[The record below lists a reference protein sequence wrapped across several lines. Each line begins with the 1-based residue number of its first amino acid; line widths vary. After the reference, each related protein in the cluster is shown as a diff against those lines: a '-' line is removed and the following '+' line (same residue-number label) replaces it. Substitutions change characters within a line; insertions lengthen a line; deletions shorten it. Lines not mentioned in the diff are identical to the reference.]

1 MREIMTAEHKPSN
14 DDGFGKELQG
24 CSLFGDKCVTVE
36 SDEWEKQVT
45 PGTFIISSHSREYFY
60 ARDFVPRDVMLMPN
74 LASTSVSR
82 RN

>member
-24 CSLFGDKCVTVE
+24 CSLFGDK
-36 SDEWEKQVT
+36 S
-45 PGTFIISSHSREYFY
+45 GTFIISSHSRENLC

-74 LASTSVSR
+74 LASTSCFSEELVGFLT
-82 RN
+82 